1 MHSKYKIRKE
11 ELLAQIDVLEL
22 ELDMVF
28 VAIRAVKKAR
38 DAIRITKQ
46 NIKVEV
52 DVDERLELIKQLDFD
67 QAVLVREQTLVKAI
81 KKRVLLQ
88 EQLEIIISNLNGIND
103 NSLESKIMRK
113 ALTVEQEN
121 IEAKIEIFRL

>member
-1 MHSKYKIRKE
+1 M
-11 ELLAQIDVLEL
+11 A
-22 ELDMVF
+22 
-28 VAIRAVKKAR
+28 
-38 DAIRITKQ
+38 
-46 NIKVEV
+46 V
-52 DVDERLELIKQLDFD
+52 DVDERLELIRQLDFD
-67 QAVLVREQTLVKAI
+67 QALLVREQTLVKAI

-121 IEAKIEIFRL
+121 IEAKLEIFRL

>member
-1 MHSKYKIRKE
+1 M
-11 ELLAQIDVLEL
+11 
-22 ELDMVF
+22 
-28 VAIRAVKKAR
+28 
-38 DAIRITKQ
+38 
-46 NIKVEV
+46 
-52 DVDERLELIKQLDFD
+52 
-67 QAVLVREQTLVKAI
+67 REQTLVKAI